1 MGEHP
6 RHIRTELET
15 RNSHGLEQFCD
26 SLQERSGMR
35 ILDLAGASQQTISFV
50 TGLGHRL
57 YSDDMLEA
65 LDRIFGTQDAYTNQ
79 TDLRLADQFL
89 ENTLG
94 LPANGFDGVLL
105 WDVLQ
110 FLEPAL
116 LAAVM
121 KRVHRLLRPGS
132 LLFALFHA
140 ERAQHAGS
148 GEARLEAVPSYSY
161 RIADQRTILM
171 LPNGRRSPAQ
181 LFNNRGLERLFQEFE
196 SVKFFLT
203 RDALREVIV
212 RR

>member
-6 RHIRTELET
+6 REVRIELET
-15 RNSHGLEQFCD
+15 RNSHGLEQFCA
-26 SLQERSGMR
+26 SLEESSGLR
-35 ILDLAGASQQTISFV
+35 ILDLAGASQHTISFV

-65 LDRIFGTQDAYTNQ
+65 LDRIFGTQDAYSHQ
-79 TDLRLADQFL
+79 TDRRLAEQFL
-89 ENTLG
+89 ENTLS

-121 KRVHRLLRPGS
+121 KRLHRLLRPGS

-140 ERAQHAGS
+140 E
-148 GEARLEAVPSYSY
+148 
-161 RIADQRTILM
+161 
-171 LPNGRRSPAQ
+171 
-181 LFNNRGLERLFQEFE
+181 
-196 SVKFFLT
+196 
-203 RDALREVIV
+203 
-212 RR
+212 